1 MCLLITS
8 LLKDNNSIIDSAIKT
23 LQLEASS
30 VLGLTEFIDDSF
42 SATVTLVHAMKGRLI
57 ISGIGKSAI
66 IAQKIVATLNS
77 TGTPAVFMHAADAI
91 HGDLG
96 LVLKD
101 DIVLVVSKSGN
112 SPEIKVLS
120 SLVKSRGNI
129 LIGMAG
135 NMTSD
140 LATKSDY
147 VLNTT
152 VSAEACPNNLAPTS
166 STTAQMAMG
175 DALAVCLM
183 DLKEFGS
190 EDFAKHHP
198 GGALGKKLFV
208 RINDVLLETS
218 TSVSAETKVKD
229 VILAISSS
237 RQGATTVLDGTKVLG
252 IVTDGDLRRMLESN
266 ADIHIVSAAEIM
278 TKNPKEIEMSELA
291 AEGFRLME
299 KFNITQLVVTE
310 NNEYRG
316 LVHLHDILKEGIY

>member
-1 MCLLITS
+1 M
-8 LLKDNNSIIDSAIKT
+8 KDNNSIINSAIKT
-23 LQLEASS
+23 LQLEAAS

-42 SATVTLVHAMKGRLI
+42 SATVNLVNAMKGRLI

-101 DIVLVVSKSGN
+101 DIVLIISKSGN

-120 SLVKSRGNI
+120 SLVKSRGNM

-140 LATKSDY
+140 LATKSDH

-152 VSAEACPNNLAPTS
+152 VSVEACPNNLAPTS

-183 DLKEFGS
+183 DLKGFGS

-208 RINDVLLETS
+208 RINDVLVETS

-237 RQGATTVLDGTKVLG
+237 RQGATTVVDGTKILG

-266 ADIHIVSAAEIM
+266 ADIRVVSAADIM
-278 TKNPKEIEMSELA
+278 TKNPKEIELSELA

-310 NNEYRG
+310 NKEYRG

>member
-1 MCLLITS
+1 
-8 LLKDNNSIIDSAIKT
+8 
-23 LQLEASS
+23 
-30 VLGLTEFIDDSF
+30 
-42 SATVTLVHAMKGRLI
+42 
-57 ISGIGKSAI
+57 
-66 IAQKIVATLNS
+66 
-77 TGTPAVFMHAADAI
+77 MHAADAI

-101 DIVLVVSKSGN
+101 DIVLIISKSGN

-120 SLVKSRGNI
+120 SLVKSRGNM

-140 LATKSDY
+140 LATKSDH

-152 VSAEACPNNLAPTS
+152 VSVEACPNNLAPTS

-183 DLKEFGS
+183 DLKGFGS

-208 RINDVLLETS
+208 RINDVLVETS

-237 RQGATTVLDGTKVLG
+237 RQGATTVVDGTKILG

-266 ADIHIVSAAEIM
+266 ADIRIVSAADIM
-278 TKNPKEIEMSELA
+278 TKNPKEIELSELA

-310 NNEYRG
+310 NKEYRG

>member
-1 MCLLITS
+1 
-8 LLKDNNSIIDSAIKT
+8 LKDNNSIINSAIKT
-23 LQLEASS
+23 LQLEAAS

-42 SATVTLVHAMKGRLI
+42 SATVNLVNAMKGRLI

-101 DIVLVVSKSGN
+101 DIVLIISKSGN

-120 SLVKSRGNI
+120 SLVKSRGNM

-140 LATKSDY
+140 LATKSDH

-152 VSAEACPNNLAPTS
+152 VSVEACPNNLAPTS

-183 DLKEFGS
+183 DLKGFGS

-208 RINDVLLETS
+208 RINDVLVETS

-237 RQGATTVLDGTKVLG
+237 RQGATTVVDGTKILG

-266 ADIHIVSAAEIM
+266 ADIRIVSAADIM
-278 TKNPKEIEMSELA
+278 TKNPKEIELSELA

-310 NNEYRG
+310 NKEYRG

>member
-1 MCLLITS
+1 M
-8 LLKDNNSIIDSAIKT
+8 KNNNSIINSAIKT
-23 LQLEASS
+23 LQLEAAS

-42 SATVTLVHAMKGRLI
+42 SATVNLVNAMKGRLI

-101 DIVLVVSKSGN
+101 DIVLIISKSGN

-120 SLVKSRGNI
+120 SLVKSRGNM

-140 LATKSDY
+140 LATKSDH

-152 VSAEACPNNLAPTS
+152 VSVEACPNNLAPTS

-183 DLKEFGS
+183 DLKGFGS

-208 RINDVLLETS
+208 RINDVLVETS

-237 RQGATTVLDGTKVLG
+237 RQGATTVVDGTKILG

-266 ADIHIVSAAEIM
+266 ADIRIVSAADIM
-278 TKNPKEIEMSELA
+278 TKNPKEIELSELA

-310 NNEYRG
+310 NKEYRG

>member
-1 MCLLITS
+1 M
-8 LLKDNNSIIDSAIKT
+8 
-23 LQLEASS
+23 
-30 VLGLTEFIDDSF
+30 
-42 SATVTLVHAMKGRLI
+42 
-57 ISGIGKSAI
+57 
-66 IAQKIVATLNS
+66 
-77 TGTPAVFMHAADAI
+77 
-91 HGDLG
+91 
-96 LVLKD
+96 
-101 DIVLVVSKSGN
+101 
-112 SPEIKVLS
+112 
-120 SLVKSRGNI
+120 

-140 LATKSDY
+140 LATKSDH

-152 VSAEACPNNLAPTS
+152 VSVEACPNNLAPTS

-183 DLKEFGS
+183 DLKGFGS

-208 RINDVLLETS
+208 RINDVLVETS

-237 RQGATTVLDGTKVLG
+237 RQGATTVVDGTKILG

-266 ADIHIVSAAEIM
+266 ADIRIVSAADIM
-278 TKNPKEIEMSELA
+278 TKNPKEIELSELA

-310 NNEYRG
+310 NKEYRG

>member
-101 DIVLVVSKSGN
+101 DIVLIVSKSGN

>member
-1 MCLLITS
+1 
-8 LLKDNNSIIDSAIKT
+8 LKDNNSIIDSAIKT
-23 LQLEASS
+23 LQLEAAS

-42 SATVTLVHAMKGRLI
+42 SATVNLVNAMKGRLI

-101 DIVLVVSKSGN
+101 DIVLIISKSGN

-120 SLVKSRGNI
+120 SLVKSRGNM

-140 LATKSDY
+140 LATKSDH
-147 VLNTT
+147 VLKTT
-152 VSAEACPNNLAPTS
+152 VSVEACPNNLAPTS
-166 STTAQMAMG
+166 STTSQMAMG

-183 DLKEFGS
+183 DLKGFGS

-208 RINDVLLETS
+208 RINDVLVETS

-237 RQGATTVLDGTKVLG
+237 RQGATTVVDGTKILG

-266 ADIHIVSAAEIM
+266 ADIRIVSAADIM
-278 TKNPKEIEMSELA
+278 TKNPKEIELSELA

-310 NNEYRG
+310 NKEYRG